1 MIMFARGVLK
11 THHFDPCARLCH
23 ALRQEMLFL
32 LALSTGKLGPE
43 FFLCIEIRYQI
54 TAAETPAVQN
64 RGSLGG
70 V

>member
-11 THHFDPCARLCH
+11 THHFDPVRGCATHSARRCF
-23 ALRQEMLFL
+23 FL